1 LIPKCEEC
9 GKEMEKI
16 IVDFEED
23 DMVLTAY
30 ECPDCQTIAELSR
43 QSIVELIQEGFPIL
57 RSVEEIMETAD
68 ILSIPLNEKIAHLLQ
83 LQKGQKVETVA
94 VDDKY
99 ILIKVA

>member
-1 LIPKCEEC
+1 
-9 GKEMEKI
+9 
-16 IVDFEED
+16 
-23 DMVLTAY
+23 
-30 ECPDCQTIAELSR
+30 
-43 QSIVELIQEGFPIL
+43 
-57 RSVEEIMETAD
+57 METAD